1 MRDRVP
7 LVSKVLLVAACVTFV
22 SLAESVRAE
31 PPPETTVQGRLLDPA
46 GNPRVGPVDMRV
58 RIFGSP
64 APASGEPTLYEEEHL
79 GVALVDG
86 IFDLALGAGSPLVG
100 TFEAGLFAEANRYVE
115 FVVNGET
122 LSPRQPLGSVPFA
135 LQASN
140 AQRFGGLTPD
150 EFVEDAIGGPAGSPL
165 AVHLFRDSGDL
176 QYIVPSG
183 KTLLVEQV
191 LFSQA
196 WETRGDP
203 LELYV
208 HHSISPGG
216 TIWTTAH
223 RFFSVVNT
231 LPNPLVIPAGRAVG
245 VPSRTPADASQKAFL
260 YGRLLDATDP
270 TRVVIEI
277 PRDGEGGGNRYRVPS
292 GKSLV
297 VEHIMFN
304 QWWERSGEPMEL
316 LVHPLHYISGPAW
329 VTRRRYHGALDTP
342 PRPLVLPEDSA
353 VSVPLRASNGVAYKV
368 FLYGRL
374 VDEETA
380 SPP

>member
-7 LVSKVLLVAACVTFV
+7 LVSKVLLVTACVTFV
-22 SLAESVRAE
+22 SLAESAHAE

-86 IFDLALGAGSPLVG
+86 IFDVALGAGSPLVG

-122 LSPRQPLGSVPFA
+122 LSPRQPLGS
-135 LQASN
+135 
-140 AQRFGGLTPD
+140 
-150 EFVEDAIGGPAGSPL
+150 
-165 AVHLFRDSGDL
+165 
-176 QYIVPSG
+176 
-183 KTLLVEQV
+183 
-191 LFSQA
+191 
-196 WETRGDP
+196 
-203 LELYV
+203 
-208 HHSISPGG
+208 
-216 TIWTTAH
+216 
-223 RFFSVVNT
+223 
-231 LPNPLVIPAGRAVG
+231 
-245 VPSRTPADASQKAFL
+245 
-260 YGRLLDATDP
+260 
-270 TRVVIEI
+270 
-277 PRDGEGGGNRYRVPS
+277 
-292 GKSLV
+292 GKSLI

-316 LVHPLHYISGPAW
+316 LLHPLHSGPAW

-342 PRPLVLPEDSA
+342 PRALVLPEDSA
-353 VSVPLRASNGVAYKV
+353 VSVPLRASNGISYKV

-374 VDEETA
+374 VDAETA